1 MKDGDELLTLREAYN
16 YLRISR
22 STILRMRARGEIQA
36 HKVGNGLRFY
46 EKDIKKAVRAVGVEG
61 ASDQVELVDTEGN

>member
-1 MKDGDELLTLREAYN
+1 MKDGEKLLTLREAYG

-22 STILRMRARGEIQA
+22 STILRMRARGEIVA

-46 EKDIKKAVRAVGVEG
+46 ERDVKKVVRVEGVEL
-61 ASDQVELVDTEGN
+61 SDTEGN

>member
-1 MKDGDELLTLREAYN
+1 MKDGEKLLTLREAYG

-46 EKDIKKAVRAVGVEG
+46 EKDIKGVIKIAGVNE
-61 ASDQVELVDTEGN
+61 VELSDTERN